1 MSLSLAM
8 HLGYHE
14 VSYPDQSEVPT
25 LHCFF
30 QMSRL
35 CRYSA
40 FAHAASS
47 AICRSTTSRAIFLA
61 STTRVRNSCLFMA
74 IGFATSTVALTG
86 ETISTLPD
94 MYHEISLALPVS
106 GSTRTRAESPR

>member
-61 STTRVRNSCLFMA
+61 ISK
-74 IGFATSTVALTG
+74 ATFFGNDAA
-86 ETISTLPD
+86 
-94 MYHEISLALPVS
+94 HRLAF
-106 GSTRTRAESPR
+106 